1 MINLEQ
7 EIATYNR
14 LLPELLAQ
22 KGKYVL
28 IKGAELAGIFDSYR
42 DALAAGYQR
51 FKLDSFLVKQVTSA
65 EHVACFSR
73 DLTSSDSC
81 FLPSGRRRSGKH

>member
-22 KGKYVL
+22 EGKYVL
-28 IKGAELAGIFDSYR
+28 IKGAELAGVFDSYR

-51 FKLDSFLVKQVTSA
+51 FKLDSFLVKQITSA

-73 DLTSSDSC
+73 DLNI
-81 FLPSGRRRSGKH
+81 